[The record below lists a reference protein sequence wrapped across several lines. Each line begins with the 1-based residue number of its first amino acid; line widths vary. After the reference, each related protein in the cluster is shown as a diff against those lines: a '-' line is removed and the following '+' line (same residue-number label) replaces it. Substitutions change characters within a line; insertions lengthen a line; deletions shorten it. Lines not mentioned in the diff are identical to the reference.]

1 MKKHSPIVA
10 CVTMN
15 YKNIMR
21 FLPREAESVS
31 VFFIEV
37 SQHILNYSLPV
48 NSKQHSY
55 QVTVTRVFTGTEAY
69 LRSSRSSHQRCF
81 LKKHALKNFAI
92 FTQKHL
98 CWSFFLTKLLFNFI
112 KRRHQHRC
120 FPVNIAKFLRAPI
133 LHNVCEWLLLTFSN
147 IYDSIFLK
155 NQLTV
160 NACSG
165 KFSKISKKTSA
176 MERLCLLLVTK

>member
-1 MKKHSPIVA
+1 MQICIVLSMLLDFLHDLGQFCYKIIFMKKHSPIVA

-15 YKNIMR
+15 YKNILR
-21 FLPREAESVS
+21 FLPREAKSVS

-98 CWSFFLTKLLFNFI
+98 CWSFFLTKL
-112 KRRHQHRC
+112 Q
-120 FPVNIAKFLRAPI
+120 A
-133 LHNVCEWLLLTFSN
+133 
-147 IYDSIFLK
+147 
-155 NQLTV
+155 
-160 NACSG
+160 
-165 KFSKISKKTSA
+165 
-176 MERLCLLLVTK
+176 

>member
-15 YKNIMR
+15 YKNILR
-21 FLPREAESVS
+21 FLPREAKSVS

-81 LKKHALKNFAI
+81 LKKHALKNLAI

-98 CWSFFLTKLLFNFI
+98 CWSFFLTK
-112 KRRHQHRC
+112 
-120 FPVNIAKFLRAPI
+120 KFLRASI
-133 LHNVCEWLLLTFSN
+133 LHNICEWLLLTFSN

-155 NQLTV
+155 IQLTV
-160 NACSG
+160 NTCSG

-176 MERLCLLLVTK
+176 MESLCLLLVTK